1 MSVVVAGKGSTI
13 GVVFEANVM
22 LVGCGYSAA
31 IGSVNEGPGE
41 EGVNPRFLESK
52 HLKSYCGTAA
62 SESERTLTDGMV
74 LCDYLGAPREADA
87 NASKLR
93 AWQANYCGLG
103 TR

>member
-31 IGSVNEGPGE
+31 IGSVNEGPGK
-41 EGVNPRFLESK
+41 EGVNPSKQTLEIILQ
-52 HLKSYCGTAA
+52 HCTAA